1 MDQFKQSVKE
11 ADRLR
16 RELPGLKQDSSKEG
30 MIKYNK
36 ALLEATD
43 RQHNIYTRLRLMQDK
58 ESVQVADEM
67 IHVAETYLDKPSEV
81 SMDAFFTDM
90 KEEIAFQLRWLTSS
104 DYEE

>member
-16 RELPGLKQDSSKEG
+16 RQLPELRGDSSREG

-36 ALLEATD
+36 ALFEATD
-43 RQHNIYTRLRLMQDK
+43 RQHNIYTRLRLMKDR
-58 ESVQVADEM
+58 ESTQVADEM
-67 IHVAETYLDKPSEV
+67 VHVAETYLDKPPEV
-81 SMDAFFTDM
+81 SMDAFFKDM
-90 KEEIAFQLRWLTSS
+90 KEEISFQLRWLMSS

>member
-1 MDQFKQSVKE
+1 MDQLNQSVKE

-16 RELPGLKQDSSKEG
+16 KELPALKEDSSREG

-36 ALLEATD
+36 ALFEATD
-43 RQHNIYTRLRLMQDK
+43 RQHNIYTRLRLMQDR

-67 IHVAETYLDKPSEV
+67 IHVAETYLDKPPEV

-90 KEEIAFQLRWLTSS
+90 KEEIAFQLRWLGSS

>member
-16 RELPGLKQDSSKEG
+16 RELPELKQDSSKKG

-43 RQHNIYTRLRLMQDK
+43 RQHNIYTRLRLMQDR

-67 IHVAETYLDKPSEV
+67 IHVAETYLDKSPDV
-81 SMDAFFTDM
+81 SMDAFFTNM

>member
-16 RELPGLKQDSSKEG
+16 KELPGLKQDSSKEG

-43 RQHNIYTRLRLMQDK
+43 RQHNIYTRLRLMKDR

-67 IHVAETYLDKPSEV
+67 VHVAETYLDKPPEV
-81 SMDAFFTDM
+81 SMDAFFIEM
-90 KEEIAFQLRWLTSS
+90 KEEIAFQLRWLGSS
-104 DYEE
+104 DYEK

>member
-1 MDQFKQSVKE
+1 MDQLNQSVKE

-16 RELPGLKQDSSKEG
+16 KELPALKEDSSREG

-36 ALLEATD
+36 ALFEATD
-43 RQHNIYTRLRLMQDK
+43 RQHNIYTRLRLMQDR

-67 IHVAETYLDKPSEV
+67 IYVAETYLDKPPEV
-81 SMDAFFTDM
+81 SMDTFFTDM
-90 KEEIAFQLRWLTSS
+90 KEEIAFQLRWLGSS